1 MTSFDEAQLLIRL
14 LREGREYYAFAHD
27 EARDPETAEV
37 FALALKARR
46 DLLDDLVATR
56 LLFQTSPAHP
66 TRVLA
71 ADLGYEELRHQFDPL
86 HPQTHAAAL
95 HERER
100 RIVNLMDDL
109 VDTDNESSPKLH
121 AALKAHYAQFVDV
134 EECLGRWS
142 QQQQAVLV

>member
-14 LREGREYYAFAHD
+14 LREGREYYAFARD
-27 EARDPETAEV
+27 ETRDPEITEV
-37 FALALKARR
+37 FALAVKART

-66 TRVLA
+66 TRVLS

-86 HPQTHAAAL
+86 HPLAHAAAL

-100 RIVNLMDDL
+100 RVVHLMDDL
-109 VDTDNESSPKLH
+109 FEADSSEKLH
-121 AALKAHYAQFVDV
+121 AAMSAHYAQFTEV
-134 EECLGRWS
+134 EDCLARWS
-142 QQQQAVLV
+142 QPYQAAVA